1 MDRVHALKAERE
13 NTMKISARL
22 TRAAILILA
31 GVGLF
36 AAASCSRSEPAP
48 AAASGTPP
56 YNVDMDMTELMVH
69 VMEPGAY
76 AFWKGWGI
84 IYTPD
89 GTFDISPRTEQEWI
103 QVENGAATVIA
114 ATNILMTA
122 PYTRDPQ
129 DEWFQAAKAVA
140 DIAKAGKDAAEKQ
153 DKQAMYELGSK
164 LDEACDACHE
174 KFQE

>member
-1 MDRVHALKAERE
+1 
-13 NTMKISARL
+13 MKISARL
-22 TRAAILILA
+22 ARGAISILA
-31 GVGLF
+31 GLGLF
-36 AAASCSRSEPAP
+36 AAASVHADAEPATGCRRGR
-48 AAASGTPP
+48 AP

-84 IYTPD
+84 IYTPE
-89 GTFDISPRTEQEWI
+89 GTFDISPRTEQEWM

-114 ATNILMTA
+114 ATNILMTS
-122 PYTRDPQ
+122 PYARDPQ
-129 DEWFQAAKAVA
+129 AEWFQAAKAVA

-153 DKQAMYELGSK
+153 DKQAMYELGAK

-174 KFQE
+174 KFLE